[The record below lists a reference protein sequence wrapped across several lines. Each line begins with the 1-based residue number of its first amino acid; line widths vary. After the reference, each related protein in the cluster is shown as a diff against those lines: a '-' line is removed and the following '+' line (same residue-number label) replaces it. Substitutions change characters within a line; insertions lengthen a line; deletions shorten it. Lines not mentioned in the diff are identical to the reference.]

1 MFYNRT
7 QQLREIFSKARYET
21 FVPQMVDLLF
31 VRTTVRFLK
40 EVKAEYPNKFSIY
53 TNPGERKDSLKSNGD
68 FGYTRI
74 ADEEMNMFIELNSI
88 DSPNVRYGGE
98 DKPKFHAGDR
108 VRVTEGQFKG
118 FEGHVARVG
127 GEKCLA
133 VSISGIAVMLIT
145 HVHPKFLEKIDKICG
160 QITR

>member
-1 MFYNRT
+1 MFYNGAPK
-7 QQLREIFSKARYET
+7 LRAAFAKARYET
-21 FVPQMVDLLF
+21 FIPVKVEEKYDGALKYKESPVMNSLLF
-31 VRTTVRFLK
+31 ARTTERFLK
-40 EVKAEYPNKFSIY
+40 ELRQEYPKQFSVY
-53 TNPGERKDSLKSNGD
+53 SDPGAKE
-68 FGYTRI
+68 YTRI

-98 DKPKFHAGDR
+98 DKPKFHVGDK

-133 VSISGIAVMLIT
+133 VGISGIAVMLIT
-145 HVHPKFLEKIDKICG
+145 HIHPKFLEIINN
-160 QITR
+160 